1 MKMIIGGL
9 LVSVLLSSPA
19 AEPFDIQEDSY
30 RPTQTDAYRPTY
42 DLRLQKE
49 NVNMAFKEQ
58 PQLMKI
64 DELISAIDDKNRNL
78 MNLLKERTKILDK
91 IQTLLDFRV
100 YAKAPFN
107 EDQLNSFACFT
118 GFYNREAGVLQNTL
132 KRIDEDKGLTTSKK
146 QLLLKEG
153 NYTAV
158 IDELT
163 SFSDRLS
170 DAIASLRAIIKIGN
184 NTLQLL

>member
-1 MKMIIGGL
+1 MKMLIGGL

-19 AEPFDIQEDSY
+19 AEPLDI
-30 RPTQTDAYRPTY
+30 QTDAYRLTY
-42 DLRLQKE
+42 DMRLQKE

-64 DELISAIDDKNRNL
+64 DELIGVIDVKNRSL
-78 MNLLKERTKILDK
+78 ISLLKERIKIMDK

-100 YAKAPFN
+100 YTRKPFN
-107 EDQLNSFACFT
+107 EDQLSSFASFA
-118 GFYNREAGVLQNTL
+118 GFYSQEAGVLQNAL
-132 KRIDEDKGLTTSKK
+132 EKIDKDKKFSAAKK
-146 QLLLKEG
+146 ELLLKEG

-163 SFSDRLS
+163 SFNNSLNS
-170 DAIASLRAIIKIGN
+170 AITSLHEIIEVGN

>member
-19 AEPFDIQEDSY
+19 GEPLDIQL
-30 RPTQTDAYRPTY
+30 DAYRPTY

-49 NVNMAFKEQ
+49 NANMAFKEQ

-64 DELISAIDDKNRNL
+64 DELIGVIDDKNRSL
-78 MNLLKERTKILDK
+78 MNLLREKTKILDK
-91 IQTLLDFRV
+91 LQTLLDFRV
-100 YAKAPFN
+100 YTKKPFD
-107 EDQLNSFACFT
+107 EVQLNSFTSFA
-118 GFYNREAGVLQNTL
+118 GFYSQEAGALQSTL
-132 KRIDEDKGLTTSKK
+132 KKIDTDKELTAAKK
-146 QLLLKEG
+146 ELLLREG

-163 SFSDRLS
+163 SFSDNLS
-170 DAIASLRAIIKIGN
+170 DAITSLHEIIEVGN
-184 NTLQLL
+184 HTLQLL

>member
-9 LVSVLLSSPA
+9 LVSVLLSPPA
-19 AEPFDIQEDSY
+19 AEPLDI
-30 RPTQTDAYRPTY
+30 QTDAYRPTY
-42 DLRLQKE
+42 DLRLQDS

-64 DELISAIDDKNRNL
+64 DELIGVIDAKNRSL
-78 MNLLKERTKILDK
+78 LSLLKERTKILDK

-100 YAKAPFN
+100 YTRKPFN
-107 EDQLNSFACFT
+107 EDQMSSFTRFT
-118 GFYNREAGVLQNTL
+118 GLYNREAGALQNTL
-132 KRIDEDKGLTTSKK
+132 KKIDEDKGLSAAKK
-146 QLLLKEG
+146 ELLLKEG

-163 SFSDRLS
+163 SFNNTLN
-170 DAIASLRAIIKIGN
+170 DAIASLSEIIKVGN
-184 NTLQLL
+184 KTLQLL

>member
-19 AEPFDIQEDSY
+19 AEPLDIQSIDI
-30 RPTQTDAYRPTY
+30 QTDAYRPTY
-42 DLRLQKE
+42 DLRLQNE
-49 NVNMAFKEQ
+49 NANMVFKEQ

-64 DELISAIDDKNRNL
+64 DELIGVIDDKNRSL
-78 MNLLKERTKILDK
+78 MSLLRERTKILDK

-100 YAKAPFN
+100 YVKAPFN
-107 EDQLNSFACFT
+107 EDQLNSFTSFT
-118 GFYNREAGVLQNTL
+118 GFYSREAGALQSTL
-132 KRIDEDKGLTTSKK
+132 KKIDEDKELSAAKK
-146 QLLLKEG
+146 ELLLKEG

-163 SFSDRLS
+163 SFSDSLS
-170 DAIASLRAIIKIGN
+170 DAITYLHKIISVGN
-184 NTLQLL
+184 STLQVL

>member
-19 AEPFDIQEDSY
+19 AEPLDI
-30 RPTQTDAYRPTY
+30 QTDAYRPTY
-42 DLRLQKE
+42 DTRLQKE
-49 NVNMAFKEQ
+49 NVNMVFEEQ

-64 DELISAIDDKNRNL
+64 DELIGVIDVKNRSL
-78 MNLLKERTKILDK
+78 INLLKEKTKILDK

-100 YAKAPFN
+100 YTKKPFN
-107 EDQLNSFACFT
+107 EVQLNSFTSFT
-118 GFYNREAGVLQNTL
+118 GFYNQEAGVLRHTL
-132 KRIDEDKGLTTSKK
+132 KKIDEHKGLTAARKE
-146 QLLLKEG
+146 LLLNEG
-153 NYTAV
+153 NYMAV

-163 SFSDRLS
+163 SFSDILS
-170 DAIASLRAIIKIGN
+170 SAITSLREIIKVGN

>member
-9 LVSVLLSSPA
+9 LVSVLLSPPA
-19 AEPFDIQEDSY
+19 AEPFDI
-30 RPTQTDAYRPTY
+30 QTDAYRPTY
-42 DLRLQKE
+42 DLRLQNE
-49 NVNMAFKEQ
+49 NVDMSFKEQ

-64 DELISAIDDKNRNL
+64 DELIGVIDDKNRSL
-78 MNLLKERTKILDK
+78 KNLLREKTKILDK

-100 YAKAPFN
+100 YAKTPFN
-107 EDQLNSFACFT
+107 ENQLMSFTNFT
-118 GFYNREAGVLQNTL
+118 GFYSQEAGALQITL
-132 KRIDEDKGLTTSKK
+132 KKIDEDKELSAAKK
-146 QLLLKEG
+146 ELLLKEG

-163 SFSDRLS
+163 SFSNSLS
-170 DAIASLRAIIKIGN
+170 DAISSLRDIIEVGN